1 VAAALELRGV
11 RKIYGTL
18 VAVNDRDMAVSPGY
32 V

>member
-18 VAVNDRDMAVSPGY
+18 VAVHDVDMAVNPG
-32 V
+32 